1 MPKALVI
8 KGANFSENKLATIEI
23 SDPVPCTGISLN
35 LSTKSLTAL
44 TAFTLTATVTP
55 SDTTDA
61 VTWSSSDS
69 TVATVSNG
77 TVTPLKLGTATI
89 TATCGSYSATCAVTI
104 DNVVPAYKAVA
115 GYLPYRRQST
125 GNSMTTDKKSS
136 TSDGKTNTFII
147 AADQASGLYPIE
159 SKTDVD
165 TSPYR
170 FVPILIPAGAT
181 KIIITSTLGNFKT
194 RTYFLDSTKPETTN
208 NNGGAYC
215 LTGSTSAMDQE
226 NSVSSPYEI
235 TIPDNITG
243 LDSCCFGFTINDR
256 YDLYSDQSAGIGIK
270 FSYDSAAA

>member
-23 SDPVPCTGISLN
+23 SDPVPCTAISLN

-104 DNVVPAYKAVA
+104 DNVVPAYKAVC
-115 GYLPYRRQST
+115 GYNPYRRQTT

-136 TSDGKTNTFII
+136 ETANLFII
-147 AADQASGLYPIE
+147 AADQATGLYPIE

-215 LTGSTSAMDQE
+215 LTGTTSAMDQE

-270 FSYDSAAA
+270 FLYGSAAA

>member
-8 KGANFSENKLATIEI
+8 KGANFSENKVTTIEI
-23 SDPVPCTGISLN
+23 SDPVPCTAISLN
-35 LSTKSLTAL
+35 LSTKSVTSM

-55 SDTTDA
+55 SDTTDT
-61 VTWSSSDS
+61 VTWSTSDS
-69 TVATVSNG
+69 TVATVSG
-77 TVTPLKLGTATI
+77 GVVTPHKLGTATI

-104 DNVVPAYKAVA
+104 DNVVPAYKAVC
-115 GYLPYRRQST
+115 GYNPYRRQSS
-125 GNSMTTDKKSS
+125 GNSMTTDKKSGE
-136 TSDGKTNTFII
+136 TANLFII

-181 KIIITSTLGNFKT
+181 KIIISTTLGNCKT

-215 LTGSTSAMDQE
+215 LTGTTSDWDQQSTTA
-226 NSVSSPYEI
+226 SPIEI
-235 TIPDNITG
+235 AIPDDVTG
-243 LDSCCFGFTINDR
+243 LDSCCFAFTIGTSYTCGTD
-256 YDLYSDQSAGIGIK
+256 YSSSIGIK
-270 FSYDSAAA
+270 FSYGSAAA